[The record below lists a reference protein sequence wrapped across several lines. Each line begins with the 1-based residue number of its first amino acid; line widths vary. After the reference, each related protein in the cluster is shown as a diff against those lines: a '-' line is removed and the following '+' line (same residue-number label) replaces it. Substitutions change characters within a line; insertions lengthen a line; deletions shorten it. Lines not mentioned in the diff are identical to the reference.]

1 MRILMLS
8 HGYPPTVSGVT
19 LIVRKFSRML
29 VQRGHV
35 VLVIT
40 ASERGDY
47 YDDDD
52 QGVKLIRL
60 RAYRNLYWKEGPI
73 PYITSQQLD
82 NLIKNFQPDI
92 IHIHENAILS
102 SQLLKLKRGMNTP
115 LVSSAYSLPNFI
127 SNYTTLGERFVSLL
141 KFALWKYLIKNLNQ
155 YDHVIFSNGT
165 LQNLYQGHG
174 LSAPSSVISNGVNIT
189 RYHPADGRSE
199 GIEIKY
205 GLPPKPRILQVSRLA
220 RDKQIDLL
228 IKAMP
233 ELHAQTKAHLILVG
247 RGDDRSRLEALV
259 AEMSLGNCVHMLGYV
274 PEDDLPAIY
283 QACDLFA
290 LIAQSETQSLPA
302 LQALVTGLPLV
313 LADAGCL
320 PELVEEGKNGFLV
333 PPDDY
338 HAIAQASLRI
348 LNDRHNSEQFGSASI
363 AIGLPHSEVNSID
376 RLLSL
381 YENLIQNNTPRIH

>member
-47 YDDDD
+47 YNDDD

-127 SNYTTLGERFVSLL
+127 SNYTTLGERLISLL
-141 KFALWKYLIKNLNQ
+141 KFVLWKYLIKN
-155 YDHVIFSNGT
+155 
-165 LQNLYQGHG
+165 
-174 LSAPSSVISNGVNIT
+174 
-189 RYHPADGRSE
+189 
-199 GIEIKY
+199 
-205 GLPPKPRILQVSRLA
+205 
-220 RDKQIDLL
+220 
-228 IKAMP
+228 
-233 ELHAQTKAHLILVG
+233 
-247 RGDDRSRLEALV
+247 
-259 AEMSLGNCVHMLGYV
+259 
-274 PEDDLPAIY
+274 
-283 QACDLFA
+283 
-290 LIAQSETQSLPA
+290 
-302 LQALVTGLPLV
+302 
-313 LADAGCL
+313 
-320 PELVEEGKNGFLV
+320 
-333 PPDDY
+333 
-338 HAIAQASLRI
+338 
-348 LNDRHNSEQFGSASI
+348 
-363 AIGLPHSEVNSID
+363 
-376 RLLSL
+376 
-381 YENLIQNNTPRIH
+381 